1 MDEHGAAALAVGL
14 RGYGIDV
21 TTTPEAGLL
30 EASDQE
36 QLAYAAANARVVVT
50 HDEDF
55 LVLNAS
61 GISHAGIVYCH
72 QDKYSL
78 GDLLRMLVLVWEV
91 YEPTRAADK

>member
-36 QLAYAAANARVVVT
+36 QLAYAAANGRVVVT

-61 GISHAGIVYCH
+61 GIPHAGPVCA
-72 QDKYSL
+72 
-78 GDLLRMLVLVWEV
+78 
-91 YEPTRAADK
+91 TRTPSRSCPRRSGKPVGSSRRTWRPC